1 MCSDPQ
7 LLTAVKIGEGEIQQ
21 YTKIAD
27 LNNIQQYK
35 VERVCALK
43 KRLEFKYQIYHFLAM
58 RP

>member
-27 LNNIQQYK
+27 LNNI
-35 VERVCALK
+35 
-43 KRLEFKYQIYHFLAM
+43 
-58 RP
+58 